1 MIPTS
6 TPLTPGRRAT
16 ASLILVAQDPQSM
29 PVTVQSQDVSRAAS
43 DIVIPPA
50 AERAVAFIE
59 SGT

>member
-1 MIPTS
+1 
-6 TPLTPGRRAT
+6 
-16 ASLILVAQDPQSM
+16 LILVAQDPQSM

-59 SGT
+59 SAT

>member
-29 PVTVQSQDVSRAAS
+29 PVTVQSQDASRAVS
-43 DIVIPPA
+43 VIIFPPA
-50 AERAVAFIE
+50 VERAVAIIE

>member
-29 PVTVQSQDVSRAAS
+29 PVTVQSQCVSRQLPTLS
-43 DIVIPPA
+43 FLLPQ
-50 AERAVAFIE
+50 ERAVAFIE